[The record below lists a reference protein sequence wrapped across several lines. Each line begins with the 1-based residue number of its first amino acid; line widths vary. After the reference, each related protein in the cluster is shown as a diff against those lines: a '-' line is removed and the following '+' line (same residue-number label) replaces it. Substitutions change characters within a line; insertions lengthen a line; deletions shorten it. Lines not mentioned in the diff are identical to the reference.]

1 MRLSKEKSKFFKES
15 VEYLGFVVSRGG
27 KRTYPEKVQ
36 ATKNFRPLR
45 TFFNLRSFLG
55 LASYYRCFIKGFT
68 TIARPLT
75 NGKVG
80 ANQSRK
86 IEINLN
92 EAQKEAFDRLK
103 NILASEEILHNT
115 ALGPYYHRASDQLP
129 VTRNI
134 WRQM

>member
-15 VEYLGFVVSRGG
+15 VEYLGFVSRGG

-36 ATKNFRPLR
+36 ATKSFRPLR

-75 NGKVG
+75 NWKVG

-92 EAQKEAFDRLK
+92 EAQKAAFDRLK
-103 NILASEEILHNT
+103 NILASEE
-115 ALGPYYHRASDQLP
+115 
-129 VTRNI
+129 VTLIYFAFSKPFDLTTDSPQRRI
-134 WRQM
+134 GAVL